1 MVRAKGPVRSAFLG
15 LLPNVLDYSAIA
27 HWALP
32 VVHHP
37 QFGKKRQDFVRDRR
51 DASRQK
57 GHPKP
62 KKGFVKGHLIAPSI
76 GGGMNINFVPQLRGT
91 NAGEFP
97 RLENLAQKNALENV
111 KSLYFVRTELG
122 FVRILSQATAYGF
135 TVVEAKKQLLRLKK
149 EVPLTLLVDNHDI
162 SSLPTWVKTAPQT
175 TYGHLARLAE
185 AHGAT
190 LATFDKGIK
199 GAFLIP

>member
-76 GGGMNINFVPQLRGT
+76 GGGMNINFVPQLRGM
-91 NAGEFP
+91 NAGEF
-97 RLENLAQKNALENV
+97 RKLENPAQKNALENV
-111 KSLYFVRTELG
+111 KSLCFVRAIYNNKSD
-122 FVRILSQATAYGF
+122 VPH
-135 TVVEAKKQLLRLKK
+135 QL
-149 EVPLTLLVDNHDI
+149 E
-162 SSLPTWVKTAPQT
+162 QC
-175 TYGHLARLAE
+175 
-185 AHGAT
+185 
-190 LATFDKGIK
+190 
-199 GAFLIP
+199 LIPESGHVLYRLHSN